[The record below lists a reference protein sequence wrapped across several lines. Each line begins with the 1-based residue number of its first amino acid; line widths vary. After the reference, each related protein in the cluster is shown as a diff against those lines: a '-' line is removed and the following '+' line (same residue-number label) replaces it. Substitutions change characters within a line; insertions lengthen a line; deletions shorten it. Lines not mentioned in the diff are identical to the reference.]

1 MREFRDKYLKPGSI
15 VSVRVTDAK
24 EVGMGN
30 PAEKT
35 YRHPDGC

>member
-1 MREFRDKYLKPGSI
+1 MGEAGELEKKI
-15 VSVRVTDAK
+15 RVTDAK

-35 YRHPDGC
+35 CCYPD